1 MALLYGDAHDGQA
14 LSTHKHTSPRPFL
27 APPTA
32 GHGAFHWDQ
41 NTSLLAVKLTGGRS
55 LEVRTENA
63 IDISQTLAITVD
75 QFYAIQRYFYLKV
88 ATLLGIAPERFR
100 VVKIV
105 PGSTILQMQIVQDF
119 RISAQVG
126 AAGWGLEAVQWPE
139 TSRRAG

>member
-1 MALLYGDAHDGQA
+1 M
-14 LSTHKHTSPRPFL
+14 
-27 APPTA
+27 
-32 GHGAFHWDQ
+32 
-41 NTSLLAVKLTGGRS
+41 LAVKLTGGRS

-126 AAGWGLEAVQWPE
+126 AAGWGPE